1 MQSYRQHS
9 DLWPAARETIERYGR
24 SVLELARTFAP
35 GYQADVARNPDLC
48 MTDPRV
54 PTLAVA
60 VNAYGRRG
68 MTGWVIAQMEDLN
81 RTAGGRDKMTAEEMQ
96 AAAEAIVTTYPQLRL
111 TDVMLFFSRFKAGCY
126 GRFYGKTDSLV
137 ITTALAQYVEWR
149 TREMQRIEAAR
160 RHVANLMSDLDCY
173 GKTDMTI
180 DELRLSPLWGSLT
193 PAQQDVLARLASER
207 DHPGC
212 TWVRY
217 KFSIVRFWQTA
228 ADGRK
233 TPAWGL
239 NPAVHAQDAQLLHF
253 AERARKTAPTDAN
266 SGIAGEE
273 ADGESP

>member
-35 GYQADVARNPDLC
+35 QYQADVARDPDLC

-96 AAAEAIVTTYPQLRL
+96 NAAEAIVTTYPQLRL
-111 TDVMLFFSRFKAGCY
+111 TDVMLFFLRFKAGVY
-126 GRFYGKTDSLV
+126 GRFYGKTDTLV

-149 TREMQRIEAAR
+149 TREVRRVEAAR
-160 RHVANLMSDLDCY
+160 RHVANLMSNLDCY
-173 GKTDMTI
+173 GKADMTI
-180 DELRLSPLWGSLT
+180 DELRLSPLWSGMT
-193 PAQQDVLARLASER
+193 PAQQDVLARLALER

-217 KFSIVRFWQTA
+217 KFSIVRYWQTG

-239 NPAVHAQDAQLLHF
+239 NPAVHAEDDRLLF
-253 AERARKTAPTDAN
+253 PRGNAPKNAPTGAK

>member
-1 MQSYRQHS
+1 M
-9 DLWPAARETIERYGR
+9 
-24 SVLELARTFAP
+24 LELARTFAP
-35 GYQADVARNPDLC
+35 QYQADVARDPDLC

-96 AAAEAIVTTYPQLRL
+96 NAAEAIVTTYPQLRL
-111 TDVMLFFSRFKAGCY
+111 TDVMLFFLRFKAGVY
-126 GRFYGKTDSLV
+126 GRFYGKTDTLV

-149 TREMQRIEAAR
+149 TREVRRVEAAR
-160 RHVANLMSDLDCY
+160 RHVANLMSNLDCY
-173 GKTDMTI
+173 GKADMTI
-180 DELRLSPLWGSLT
+180 DELRLSPLWSGMT
-193 PAQQDVLARLASER
+193 PAQQDVLARLALER

-217 KFSIVRFWQTA
+217 KFSIVRYWQTG

-239 NPAVHAQDAQLLHF
+239 NPAVHAEDDRLLF
-253 AERARKTAPTDAN
+253 PRGNAPKNAPTGAK